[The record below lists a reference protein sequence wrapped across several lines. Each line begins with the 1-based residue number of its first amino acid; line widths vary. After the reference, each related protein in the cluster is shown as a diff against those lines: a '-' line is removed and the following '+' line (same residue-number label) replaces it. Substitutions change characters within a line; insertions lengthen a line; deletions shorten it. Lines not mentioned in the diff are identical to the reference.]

1 MLIFPG
7 SFLYRSFLK
16 EINRCNGCNQEILML
31 SSAAL
36 CYDAIRCNV
45 MLCFEYLN
53 IRNITSHRS
62 YFSKIRN
69 NVASQLCFEYS
80 KRNIA
85 SDIGAMFV
93 NEKGVGW

>member
-1 MLIFPG
+1 
-7 SFLYRSFLK
+7 
-16 EINRCNGCNQEILML
+16 
-31 SSAAL
+31 
-36 CYDAIRCNV
+36 

-53 IRNITSHRS
+53 IRNITPHRS

-85 SDIGAMFV
+85 SDIGAMLRIF
-93 NEKGVGW
+93 ET